1 MTNNMITARH
11 FTAAADALL
20 DIRDRALEFEREM
33 RADDSLATFA
43 EALELALDADFVNY
57 SPDTLDAIRALLIT
71 LND

>member
-1 MTNNMITARH
+1 MTNNMITAAR

-43 EALELALDADFVNY
+43 EALELALDPDFVNY